1 MRPWQRQWRFLDT
14 LLRPTSMPLPSICE
28 MPMASSLDGDVL
40 LCDDR
45 IRWRWL
51 HHSGPLGLPC
61 DLAIHGNGDGGI
73 VAWNGL
79 PLIAA
84 DLIRLQQ
91 LRPMAEKVAKASGH
105 SIRLVR
111 FTTRT
116 EIDVIEP

>member
-1 MRPWQRQWRFLDT
+1 M
-14 LLRPTSMPLPSICE
+14 
-28 MPMASSLDGDVL
+28 
-40 LCDDR
+40 
-45 IRWRWL
+45 
-51 HHSGPLGLPC
+51 
-61 DLAIHGNGDGGI
+61 
-73 VAWNGL
+73 AWNGL